1 MMDIDFVIPWVDGS
15 DPAWLAEKNECLPD
29 CAGDSASANRYRD
42 WDLLRYWFRSVEK
55 YAPWVRK
62 IHFLTW
68 GHVPEFLDRDCPKL
82 HIVRHTDFI
91 PAEYLPTF
99 SSHVIEMNLHRI
111 PDLAEHFV
119 YFNDDTFL
127 LRDFRQEDFFR
138 DGLPCTYGAEIPW
151 TFCGRLGIWAHAAA
165 NDLGVINAHFS
176 KRAAVRDHGR
186 KYLAGCYG
194 WKTNLRTFGLQKLFP
209 DQFTGF
215 KNLHAPAAYL
225 KQTIREVWEAEPELL
240 GATCRNRFRTAADV
254 NQWVFI
260 WWQIAKG
267 SFSPAVIDN
276 FICPIHSDTIERACD
291 AIVHQRYAYLCANDP
306 EELEEFEAL
315 ARRLQDAFQTML
327 PEKSSF
333 EK

>member
-1 MMDIDFVIPWVDGS
+1 MMEIDFVIPWVDGR
-15 DPAWLAEKNECLPD
+15 DPAWQAEKNRYLPD
-29 CAGDSASANRYRD
+29 FPAVSATSNQYRD
-42 WDLLRYWFRSVEK
+42 WGLLLYWFRSVEQ
-55 YAPWVRK
+55 YAPWVRR

-68 GHVPEFLDRDCPKL
+68 GHVPEFLNLACPKL

-127 LRDFRQEDFFR
+127 LREFRPEEFFR

-151 TFCGRLGIWAHAAA
+151 TFQGHVGIWAHAAA

-176 KRAAVRDHGR
+176 KKDAVCRHGKKYRAN
-186 KYLAGCYG
+186 CYG
-194 WKTNLRTFGLQKLFP
+194 WKTNLRTLALQMLFP
-209 DQFTGF
+209 DHFAGF

-225 KQTIREVWEAEPELL
+225 KQTFYEVWEAEPELL
-240 GATCRNRFRTAADV
+240 TDTCRNRFRTAADV
-254 NQWVFI
+254 NQWVFL
-260 WWQIAKG
+260 WWQVAKG
-267 SFSPAVIDN
+267 RFSSAVIDN
-276 FICPIHSDTIERACD
+276 LVCPIDSSTIEIACD
-291 AIVHQRYAYLCANDP
+291 AILNRRHAYLCANDSDDL
-306 EELEEFEAL
+306 EDCELL
-315 ARRLQDAFQTML
+315 AQRLRDAFVRML
-327 PEKSSF
+327 PEKCIF